1 MTSTW
6 KVDCKI
12 CSKKL
17 AFGSV
22 RRHMKTVHEQQIGKS
37 WSCKECGKICQSKK
51 RLVSHENVQE
61 VNYIS
66 NQQFHREECPYRTIL
81 KEYLVD
87 YVRLMHNTDESRMFL
102 CTLGKCA
109 NKPKSFPNNQRLE
122 KHKTTHADVKCD
134 HCDKRFT
141 AKRNLRSH
149 IKKKHPIQD
158 NPISDM
164 VDRAEI
170 VIQH

>member
-1 MTSTW
+1 
-6 KVDCKI
+6 
-12 CSKKL
+12 
-17 AFGSV
+17 
-22 RRHMKTVHEQQIGKS
+22 MKCFILLYMRLKTQIYDY
-37 WSCKECGKICQSKK
+37 C
-51 RLVSHENVQE
+51 
-61 VNYIS
+61 
-66 NQQFHREECPYRTIL
+66 EECPYRTIL
-81 KEYLVD
+81 KEYLLD
-87 YVRLMHNTDESRMFL
+87 HVRLMHKTDECRMFL

-141 AKRNLRSH
+141 AKRNLRRH

-158 NPISDM
+158 DPLSDM

>member
-1 MTSTW
+1 MST
-6 KVDCKI
+6 KRIISATNSSIV
-12 CSKKL
+12 
-17 AFGSV
+17 
-22 RRHMKTVHEQQIGKS
+22 KS
-37 WSCKECGKICQSKK
+37 GE
-51 RLVSHENVQE
+51 
-61 VNYIS
+61 
-66 NQQFHREECPYRTIL
+66 
-81 KEYLVD
+81 EYLVD
-87 YVRLMHNTDESRMFL
+87 HVRLMHKTDESRMFL

-141 AKRNLRSH
+141 AKRNLSRH

-158 NPISDM
+158 DPLSDM

-170 VIQH
+170 VIQHWELKDINLLTKGFFPNKVYLLAVYVNITTHS